1 MTKPDHRR
9 RERSATD
16 GLSAP
21 PGHRHARLENAL
33 LTELS
38 LLLRD
43 EVTDPTLLD
52 VTIRSVT
59 LSGDFHNARVHFTL
73 PDAPPPEPAQVRLA
87 QLALE
92 RATGFL
98 RGGLA
103 DSLDLKRTPSLKFV
117 YTPGAEHQDD
127 EGAWWK

>member
-1 MTKPDHRR
+1 M
-9 RERSATD
+9 
-16 GLSAP
+16 
-21 PGHRHARLENAL
+21 
-33 LTELS
+33 
-38 LLLRD
+38 
-43 EVTDPTLLD
+43 
-52 VTIRSVT
+52 
-59 LSGDFHNARVHFTL
+59 
-73 PDAPPPEPAQVRLA
+73 RLA

-127 EGAWWK
+127 EDAWWK